1 MRRFLPFAG
10 PGCFTGP
17 VTSDPSPPDA
27 GSWSPPAGGHV
38 APSTEE
44 RNWAM
49 AAHIGSLV
57 AVWFALGLIAPL
69 LVLLIKSD
77 RSPYIRRHAVESLN
91 FQINALIY
99 TLVCFVL
106 MFVLIGFVLIAVYGI
121 FYLACVIIAT
131 VRAANGAEYRYP
143 LTLRLV
149 S

>member
-1 MRRFLPFAG
+1 
-10 PGCFTGP
+10 
-17 VTSDPSPPDA
+17 
-27 GSWSPPAGGHV
+27 
-38 APSTEE
+38 
-44 RNWAM
+44 M